1 MPHMPSR
8 NTFPDLATVKRERGR
23 LMAVRDQHAA
33 ALRNQWQQARSPAF
47 RRRVVG
53 DALTDVLRSVRP
65 LDHLASAFGPAHGLL
80 GTVLGLALGSQA
92 HGTLG
97 KAALGGLGM
106 VLPGLVDGLRNKERG
121 HHVLSELGRSWQRIK
136 DRLSER
142 RHARRE

>member
-65 LDHLASAFGPAHGLL
+65 LDHLDSAFGPARGLL

-92 HGTLG
+92 HGALG
-97 KAALGGLGM
+97 KAALAGAAAYIASRVLGGKGGGSG
-106 VLPGLVDGLRNKERG
+106 LPGLSSNQVGAS
-121 HHVLSELGRSWQRIK
+121 H
-136 DRLSER
+136 R
-142 RHARRE
+142 RT